1 MNRKRPSERSSEPD
15 FEAPALKRID
25 LLTAN
30 REQLHQFL
38 ETNITGLAG
47 YTVSAVEKFIHAL
60 KQKDSDEVI
69 LSLRIL
75 SQIIDDVGRPAA
87 VEIAKSPRN
96 LENCLSLPFSQK
108 VNLTALQLITALVNY
123 GVVPDMDWTNVYVL
137 FGKANFFADLKRLV
151 HNYLLCRIGS
161 AELIFS
167 KTLMV
172 EFF

>member
-1 MNRKRPSERSSEPD
+1 MNRKRPSSELD
-15 FEAPALKRID
+15 FEAPASKRID

-47 YTVSAVEKFIHAL
+47 YTVSAVEKFIHAV

-69 LSLRIL
+69 ISLRIL

-108 VNLTALQLITALVNY
+108 VNLTALQLIT
-123 GVVPDMDWTNVYVL
+123 G
-137 FGKANFFADLKRLV
+137 R
-151 HNYLLCRIGS
+151 GS
-161 AELIFS
+161 
-167 KTLMV
+167 K
-172 EFF
+172 

>member
-1 MNRKRPSERSSEPD
+1 MNRKRPSERSSEAD
-15 FEAPALKRID
+15 FDAPASKRID

-47 YTVSAVEKFIHAL
+47 YTVSAVEKFIHAV

-108 VNLTALQLITALVNY
+108 VNLTALQLITGKVKI
-123 GVVPDMDWTNVYVL
+123 L
-137 FGKANFFADLKRLV
+137 F
-151 HNYLLCRIGS
+151 
-161 AELIFS
+161 
-167 KTLMV
+167 T
-172 EFF
+172 